1 MTQRKTGIIGAMAQ
15 EIRLLRECIENKT
28 VTSVAGMDFCEGTI
42 HGIQV
47 VLVQS
52 GIGKVN
58 AAICAQILIDRFAVT
73 HIINTGIAG
82 SLDERIDIGD
92 VVLSTDAVYHDMDAT
107 FFGYQPGQ
115 VPLMKTYAFQAD
127 EAFRSELEAAVKRAA
142 GDIHVYSGRVVSGD
156 CFVME
161 QAKKDAIKNTF
172 DGLCVE
178 MEGTAIAHT
187 AWVNQI
193 PFVIVRF
200 ISDKANEESSK
211 TYEQIEDE
219 AANHSASIIKD
230 ALMHLA

>member
-58 AAICAQILIDRFAVT
+58 AAICTQILIDRFAVT

-115 VPLMKTYAFQAD
+115 VPQMKTYAFPAD